1 MEELKRL
8 REEIDEIDDGLRVLF
23 ERRMACAAQIA
34 EIKRSRRLPI
44 RDPERERELLE
55 RNVGKLS
62 DPTLAEFYRDWLRH
76 TMALSRDWQAELWT
90 RKLANR
96 GIPLPGKNSL
106 LAIHPGGLDS
116 LCYYFNTDRRGL
128 LVTDEGVPREYV
140 EIVREKWALLHDLPG
155 REWMRLTVVT
165 VPQGERS
172 KSVETWKML
181 LETMQQNGFTRDDC
195 VVALGGGM
203 VCDLAGFA
211 AATYLRGIDCCSIP
225 TTLLSMIDASFGG
238 KTALNLGG
246 AKNQIGAFSQ
256 PRRVLVDPE
265 TLRTLPERQI
275 VSGLAEALKMAVCFD
290 PVLFALFETEDLRAD
305 PTPVI
310 EPCLLHKRRLVLED
324 EREAGQ
330 RKLLNFGHT
339 IGHAIEAKTGL
350 LHGECVGLGMLPMCS
365 EKVRSRLLPIYEKLG
380 LPTQNPCEPELLIDL
395 IRQDKKAS
403 ADGVDAIVVEEIG
416 HAEIR
421 RLDFDTLLRIV
432 KDGGL
437 SPAKGLGI
445 RD

>member
-1 MEELKRL
+1 MEELRRL
-8 REEIDEIDDGLRVLF
+8 REEIDGIDEDLRQLF
-23 ERRMACAAQIA
+23 ERRMDCAGKIA
-34 EIKRSRRLPI
+34 EIKRSSHFPI

-55 RNVGKLS
+55 RNAGKLS
-62 DPTLAEFYRDWLRH
+62 DPTLGAFYRDWLRH
-76 TMALSRDWQAELWT
+76 TMALSRDWQAALWE
-90 RKLANR
+90 R
-96 GIPLPGKNSL
+96 GLSDCCIPLPGKDSL

-195 VVALGGGM
+195 VIALGGGM
-203 VCDLAGFA
+203 VCDLAGFT

-225 TTLLSMIDASFGG
+225 TTLLGMIDASFGG

-246 AKNQIGAFSQ
+246 VKNQIGAFSQ
-256 PRRVLVDPE
+256 PKRVLVDPE
-265 TLRTLPERQI
+265 TLKTLPKRQI
-275 VSGLAEALKMAVCFD
+275 VNGLAEALKIAVCFD
-290 PVLFALFETEDLRAD
+290 PELFRLFETEDLISD

-310 EPCLLHKRRLVLED
+310 EPCILHKRRIVLED
-324 EREAGQ
+324 ERDEGE

-339 IGHAIEAKTGL
+339 LGHAIEAKTGL
-350 LHGECVGLGMLPMCS
+350 LHGESVALGMLPMCS
-365 EKVRSRLLPIYEKLG
+365 DEVRGRLLPIYEKLG
-380 LPTQNPCEPELLIDL
+380 LPTVCPCDPAALIDL
-395 IRQDKKAS
+395 IRRDKKAHCGS
-403 ADGVDAIVVEEIG
+403 IDGILVEEIG
-416 HAEIR
+416 HAGIR
-421 RLDFDTLLRIV
+421 MISFGELLLR
-432 KDGGL
+432 L
-437 SPAKGLGI
+437 Q
-445 RD
+445 

>member
-23 ERRMACAAQIA
+23 ERRMACAGRIAQLKLR
-34 EIKRSRRLPI
+34 EIRPI
-44 RDPERERELLE
+44 FDPARERALVSE
-55 RNVGKLS
+55 NVRKLD
-62 DPTLAEFYRDWLRH
+62 DPSLADYYQAWLQD
-76 TMALSRDWQAELWT
+76 TMALSKDLQTLKQTEASGGRILQ
-90 RKLANR
+90 
-96 GIPLPGKNSL
+96 LPGKKSDL
-106 LAIHPGGLDS
+106 VIDPGGLS
-116 LCYYFNTDRRGL
+116 RLGQWFDRSRRAL
-128 LVTDEGVPREYV
+128 LVTDSGVPKQYAET
-140 EIVREKWALLHDLPG
+140 VRRQWEGLEL
-155 REWMRLTVVT
+155 VT

-172 KSVETWKML
+172 KSVETWNML

-203 VCDLAGFA
+203 VGDLAGFA
-211 AATYLRGIDCCSIP
+211 AASYLRGIDCCSIP

-238 KTALNLGG
+238 KTAVNFGG
-246 AKNQIGAFSQ
+246 AKNPVGAFSQ
-256 PRRVLVDPE
+256 PKRVLVDPE
-265 TLRTLPERQI
+265 TLKTLPKRQI
-275 VSGLAEALKMAVCFD
+275 VSGLAEALKIAVCFD
-290 PVLFALFETEDLRAD
+290 PELFRYFETGDPVSD

-310 EPCLLHKRRLVLED
+310 EPCILHKRRLVMED
-324 EREAGQ
+324 ERDEGA

-339 IGHAIEAKTGL
+339 IGHAIESKTGL

-421 RLDFDTLLRIV
+421 RFDCEELLQIV
-432 KDGGL
+432 RAGGL
-437 SPAKGLGI
+437 HP
-445 RD
+445 